1 MRPNQPIRG
10 PATSMPSVTHKLEKY
25 VVLKPRAQG
34 RKAAY
39 FQVPARLRPSGW
51 APAIPLLTTERA
63 GDPSADETARI
74 NRKAKDLYARLMA
87 SRTGQVAKLSE
98 RRLSTLVDAW
108 QRSDDWPANL
118 RTRRGYEQIIK
129 KILEWSEKS
138 GHPDPTT
145 MTRDAVVQ
153 FLSIYNDRPP
163 TKRATLRVLHMILER
178 AIHMGW
184 RTDNPSRGIKIR
196 VPKTKVAIWE
206 QADVDVYVKVARDM
220 GLASIALIVLLE
232 WEIGQRLTDVRAF
245 RPGAEYDREQGVFRF
260 RQSKTDAPVVLE
272 VSGTLRAMLNA
283 ASKGELFVFRH
294 EGTGK
299 AYSESLLSKTF
310 AKVRAEVVAGDAEN
324 ARAPGRPLL
333 LKWLRHSCVVQLG
346 RAGCTVPEIRA
357 ITGHTLASATTILET
372 YLPRD
377 GTMGRNAQV
386 KRGVVV

>member
-1 MRPNQPIRG
+1 MSPNPPAPG
-10 PATSMPSVTHKLEKY
+10 PKTSMPSVTNYLGKY
-25 VVLKPRAQG
+25 VVLKPRAKG
-34 RKAAY
+34 HTAAY

-51 APAIPLLTTERA
+51 AATIPLLARTRKPGAPDAE
-63 GDPSADETARI
+63 ETAQIYRESQ
-74 NRKAKDLYARLMA
+74 RLHARLTA
-87 SRTGQVAKLSE
+87 ARNGLANKANERKLA
-98 RRLSTLVDAW
+98 TLVDAW

-118 RTRRGYEQIIK
+118 RTRRGYLQIIDK
-129 KILEWSEKS
+129 VLKWSTRT
-138 GHPDPTT
+138 GDPDPTV
-145 MTRDAVVQ
+145 MTRDDVVQ

-184 RTDNPSRGIKIR
+184 RTDNPSRGIKVR
-196 VPKTKVAIWE
+196 VAKTKVAIWE
-206 QADVDVYVKVARDM
+206 QSDVDLYVSTAREL
-220 GLASIALIVLLE
+220 GLPSIALIVLLE

-245 RPGAEYDREQGVFRF
+245 RAGAEYDRDLGVFRF
-260 RQSKTDAPVVLE
+260 SQSKTDAAVVLE
-272 VSGTLRAMLNA
+272 VSSTLRAMLYE

-299 AYSESLLSKTF
+299 AYSENLLSKTF
-310 AKVRAEVVAGDAEN
+310 AKVREEVVEN
-324 ARAPGRPLL
+324 GGRPLL

-377 GTMGRNAQV
+377 GAMGRNAQV